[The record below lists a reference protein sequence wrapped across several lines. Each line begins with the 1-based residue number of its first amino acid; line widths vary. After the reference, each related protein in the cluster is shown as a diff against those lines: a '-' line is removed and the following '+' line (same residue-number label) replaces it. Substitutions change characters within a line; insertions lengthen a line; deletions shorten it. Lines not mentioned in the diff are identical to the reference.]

1 VFARCETAPKPV
13 RARLSSVQIIEVSVT
28 GVRSAAL
35 RVRRHN
41 TPLRFTLFPMVHV
54 AQPSFYDE
62 VANRLRDVDLIVAE
76 GIKSA
81 APENDPIMR
90 MYQQF
95 SRGPGRPIVVQNID
109 YASLGPPVLKP
120 DLTGEEFDERMRQ
133 QVPLADRLLMRAALP
148 VAGWAVR
155 LLGPQ
160 LLMNRHLELEDLP
173 TAERHDLSGDPSD
186 DVFVHQRD
194 ALVVQALAEIYAE
207 HEHDQMHVAVVYGA
221 EHVIGIFRYLSRT
234 VRYRVVGADWLDV
247 YPF

>member
-1 VFARCETAPKPV
+1 M
-13 RARLSSVQIIEVSVT
+13 QIIEMTVT

-41 TPLRFTLFPMVHV
+41 TPLWFTLFPMIHV

-62 VANRLRDVDLIVAE
+62 VAARLRSVDLIVAE
-76 GIKSA
+76 GIKSD

-109 YASLGPPVLKP
+109 YASLGPPVVNP
-120 DLTGEEFDERMRQ
+120 DLTGAELDERLRR
-133 QVPLADRLLMRAALP
+133 QVPLAERLLTRASLP
-148 VAGWAVR
+148 VVGWAVR

-160 LLMNRHLELEDLP
+160 VIMNRYLELEDLP
-173 TAERHDLSGDPSD
+173 TAERHDLDQD
-186 DVFVHQRD
+186 AELDVILHQRD
-194 ALVVQALAEIYAE
+194 ALVVQALAGIYAE

-234 VRYRVVGADWLDV
+234 LRYRVVGAEWLDV